1 MVIPL
6 KFERLPSVRT
16 ENPHQFSSSA
26 VGVFLF
32 KNKIVTVITIITII
46 ILIMTIIID
55 R

>member
-16 ENPHQFSSSA
+16 ENPHQFSCSA